1 MKKQV
6 TLLLAAITIFT
17 ATKAQDTITNPGFE
31 RWINQ
36 GTYDDAQGW
45 NTLNPLTNALGT
57 VVAFKAT
64 GADAHSGDNAIKLI
78 SKNILNTPTASLVT
92 TGTVNIQQ
100 QSVDG
105 GYTISVR
112 PVALGG
118 WYKYAPVD
126 GDSATFSIQL
136 TKWDGTNRILVG
148 AGGIK
153 TGVTQSSYT
162 AFSVPI
168 GYLTAD
174 VPDTVQIL
182 FVSSGE
188 NFAHVGTTLFIDDVF
203 YDFST
208 GINESLVAETS
219 LFPNPAEGNA
229 TLKFTIANN
238 EVVNINLY
246 NTLGQQVRNLYT
258 GHTGNGANQIQF
270 STTGLPAGVYI
281 VQLTAGAK
289 TYNQQLVVK

>member
-1 MKKQV
+1 MKKTT
-6 TLLLAAITIFT
+6 TLLFTLLAVIAVN
-17 ATKAQDTITNPGFE
+17 AQDTITNPGFE

-36 GTYDDAQGW
+36 GIFEDPQGW
-45 NTLNPLTNALGT
+45 NTLNPLTSALGT

-64 GADAHSGDNAIKLI
+64 GADAHTGDNAIKLI

-105 GYTISVR
+105 GYPISVR

-118 WYKYAPVD
+118 WYKYAPVN

-136 TKWDGTNRILVG
+136 TKWDGANRIVVG
-148 AGGIK
+148 TGGIK
-153 TGVTQSSYT
+153 TGVAQSSYT
-162 AFSVPI
+162 AFSVPVT
-168 GYLTAD
+168 YLTAD

-188 NFAHVGTTLFIDDVF
+188 NYANVGTTLFIDDVF

-208 GINESLVAETS
+208 GINESAIAQTS
-219 LFPNPAEGNA
+219 LFPNPAEGKA
-229 TLKFTIANN
+229 TLKFIVDNN
-238 EVVNINLY
+238 DAVNINLY
-246 NTLGQQVRNLYT
+246 NTLGQHVRNLYT
-258 GHTGNGANQIQF
+258 GHSGNGTNQVQF
-270 STTGLPAGVYI
+270 STAGLPAGVYI
-281 VQLTAGAK
+281 LQLMVGTK
-289 TYNQQLVVK
+289 TYNQRLIVK